1 MLRAVLALLLLAFQV
16 DTFRPDN
23 DLFLI
28 NRGRP
33 ILDAHNCYPY
43 DGKWADRID
52 RALSTGFPVA
62 IEQDIAPYRDTP
74 SGEVIAKVTHRSTA
88 NGQDPT
94 LKQYFFER
102 VRPIVET
109 ALKDNNKD
117 RWPLIILHF
126 DFKDNTPS
134 TLEAVWKVLGE
145 YQDWITTAS
154 KTANDADLTRLDWKP
169 LLVLTEDNDT
179 QEQVF
184 YRRLAPGNKLRL
196 FGSAQ
201 LNQKVFGGLNQKQ
214 REYALAHAAP
224 SLLLT
229 TRATNYR
236 RWWNNSWLEVEEGG
250 QRRAGAWTTADDQRL
265 LELTDHAHRM
275 GYWIRFYTLDG
286 FTPSQARGWDA
297 AYNFGSAPA
306 VAQRWRS
313 ALEDGVD
320 LIATDQYEALN
331 ALMHERGAGGKV
343 SPTK

>member
-1 MLRAVLALLLLAFQV
+1 MFRAVLGLLLLAFQV

-28 NRGRP
+28 NHGRP

-43 DGKWADRID
+43 DGKWEDRID

-62 IEQDIAPYRDTP
+62 IEQDIAPYRDP
-74 SGEVIAKVTHRSTA
+74 RSGEVIAKVTHRSTA
-88 NGQDPT
+88 TAQEPT

-102 VRPIVET
+102 VRPIVEK
-109 ALKDNNKD
+109 AFEENKKET
-117 RWPLIILHF
+117 WPLIILHF
-126 DFKDNTPS
+126 DFKDNAPP

-145 YQDWITTAS
+145 HQDWFTTAP
-154 KTANDADLTRLDWKP
+154 KTANDSDLTRLDWKP

-184 YRRLAPGNKLRL
+184 YRRLAVGDKLRV
-196 FGSAQ
+196 FGSAH
-201 LNQKVFGGLNQKQ
+201 LNQTLLAGLNEKQ

-224 SLLLT
+224 TLLLT

-250 QRRAGAWTTADDQRL
+250 QRRAGAWTAAADQRL
-265 LELTDHAHRM
+265 RALVDHAHRM

-286 FTPSQARGWDA
+286 FGPSQSEGWDA
-297 AYNFGSAPA
+297 AYNFGSTAA
-306 VAQRWRS
+306 VEQRWRA
-313 ALEDGVD
+313 ALSDGVD
-320 LIATDQYEALN
+320 LIATDQYEELRTF
-331 ALMHERGAGGKV
+331 MRQAGRVG
-343 SPTK
+343 SR